1 MYKKNICV
9 IGSGYWGKNHIKT
22 LYNLGALYGVLDNNS
37 DSLKKISKQYN
48 DIKIYQSLDV
58 ALKDNNIM
66 GFTIC
71 TPAETHYKLAKK
83 IIESKKHILV
93 EKPFTLKI
101 EDAED
106 LVNLSEKNS
115 INLMV
120 GHVLLF
126 HPAIIKIKEL
136 IKNGK
141 IGSLQYLYSNRLNL
155 GQIRTKE
162 NVFWSLAPHDIA
174 IFQYFTDSYPESI
187 KSNGSAFLQ
196 KGIADSTIT
205 QLRYSNGIEG
215 HIFVSW
221 LHPFKEHRLV
231 VIGSDAMITFDDT
244 DKSKPLKLYEKN
256 YKMKDGIPE
265 KIDGP
270 VEFIEYKY
278 KKPLTEE
285 LKVFIDSIES
295 KKESISNGKHALD
308 VTKILVEAS
317 RSLKIN
323 RKS

>member
-1 MYKKNICV
+1 MYNKNICV
-9 IGSGYWGKNHIKT
+9 IGAGYWGKNHIKT

-231 VIGSDAMITFDDT
+231 VIGSEAMISFEDS
-244 DKSKPLKLYEKN
+244 KEKKPLKFYPKKFDMRN
-256 YKMKDGIPE
+256 GFPQ
-265 KIDGP
+265 KIDGSTQR
-270 VEFIEYKY
+270 IEYE
-278 KKPLTEE
+278 KKMPLTEE
-285 LKVFIDSIES
+285 IKYFIDNLNSKGIE
-295 KKESISNGKHALD
+295 KSNGRQALE

-317 RSLKIN
+317 NQIK
-323 RKS
+323 